1 MTNHQQQ
8 LGDAPLRKLEYD
20 DGTVVFAAD
29 VGAGPDASVDVVGR
43 TVIVVADG
51 EQYEFEVPA
60 EDAEVLIRN
69 GVLTVEVNEE
79 AH

>member
-8 LGDAPLRKLEYD
+8 LGDAPLRKFEYD

-29 VGAGPDASVDVVGR
+29 VGAGPEPSVDVVDR
-43 TVIVVADG
+43 TAIVVAGD

-60 EDAEVLIRN
+60 DDAEVFIRN